1 MQREPVRGAKGCA
14 DAMDIDTAA
23 RETETS
29 PTSEPGEPI
38 IGQSPRRKVGSSVYV
53 TVPGPVPMIK
63 AKSKKK

>member
-1 MQREPVRGAKGCA
+1 
-14 DAMDIDTAA
+14 MDINTAD

-53 TVPGPVPMIK
+53 TVPGPVPVIK
-63 AKSKKK
+63 AKSRKK